1 MQESRLSPAT
11 VGYRGRKRR
20 YILITIIAVPAIAAA
35 LIFAHQQHPYAN
47 SIVLNFDSYGNSSI
61 DKTFVRIDTGA
72 PHPKGIWVIKTDQS
86 APSKSNVLARLSNGE
101 SGSDYHMLI
110 KSGGIYSNFQAEVKF
125 KVVSGKQSVAGLVI
139 RFQDTDR
146 YFVLQADA
154 KNHKFSLC
162 RAQPGIIL
170 CTQDTTAYIPAGQW
184 HSIVAQVAGAG
195 GEPGVVGYLD
205 GVRLIQRYDTNYM
218 NGGQIGLWTKGD
230 STVYF
235 DDLSVTY

>member
-35 LIFAHQQHPYAN
+35 LIFAHQQGPYAN
-47 SIVLNFDSYGNSSI
+47 SILLNFDSYGNSSI
-61 DKTFVRIDTGA
+61 GKTFVRIDTGT
-72 PHPKGIWVIKTDQS
+72 PQPKGIWVIKTDPS

-110 KSGGIYSNFQAEVKF
+110 KSAGIYSSFQAEVKF
-125 KVVSGKQSVAGLVI
+125 KVVSGKQSFAGLVI

-170 CTQDTTAYIPAGQW
+170 CTQDTTAYIASGQW

-205 GVRLIQRYDTNYM
+205 GIRLIQRYDTNYM

-235 DDLSVTY
+235 DDLSVSY